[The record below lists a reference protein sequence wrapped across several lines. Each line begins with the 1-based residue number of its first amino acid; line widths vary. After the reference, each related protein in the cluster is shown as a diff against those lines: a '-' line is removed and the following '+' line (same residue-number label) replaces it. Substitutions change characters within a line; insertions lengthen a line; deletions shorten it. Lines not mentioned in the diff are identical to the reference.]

1 MKMFHWK
8 TSLSRVIIIRRYKF
22 EMSPTQFEWN
32 KRGHPKFDNNVA
44 IFVYIIKCVRVLEFQ
59 GGWPEGWRISSSQTN
74 SMEIAGRKIYIRCMD
89 HLKLTKYSNTK
100 QFIFDVCR
108 FILKE
113 IKIREV
119 HCILFIVS
127 TYIVSRKNESELLN
141 ISWSQ
146 EIINTCKYIFVPKT
160 VCLLYISY
168 IQQFFL
174 IISDNLFALYIRY

>member
-1 MKMFHWK
+1 MIYHHVISCLLCNLMKMFHWK

-89 HLKLTKYSNTK
+89 HLKLTKYSNTA
-100 QFIFDVCR
+100 QFIFDVDSYWKR
-108 FILKE
+108 SKSV
-113 IKIREV
+113 K
-119 HCILFIVS
+119 S
-127 TYIVSRKNESELLN
+127 TVFSL
-141 ISWSQ
+141 
-146 EIINTCKYIFVPKT
+146 
-160 VCLLYISY
+160 
-168 IQQFFL
+168 
-174 IISDNLFALYIRY
+174 